1 MATGY
6 VIEWRST
13 DIENN
18 VVSQIPRGLPL
29 RVQVVTFTTST
40 QTTNAVGA
48 DCGIVELWT
57 SANACFKGGSNPTA
71 TTSDTPITAGL
82 SRWFKPERATTT
94 KIAFV
99 VQS

>member
-6 VIEWRST
+6 VIEWRGA

-18 VVSQIPRGLPL
+18 VLSPIPKGLPI
-29 RVQVVTFTTST
+29 RVQVVTFTTSAAT
-40 QTTNAVGA
+40 SNAIGA
-48 DCGIVELWT
+48 DCGVVELWT
-57 SANACFKGGSNPTA
+57 SANACWKGAASPTA
-71 TTSDTPITAGL
+71 TTNDTPITAGV

-94 KIAFV
+94 KIAFI